1 MNAPHV
7 QSKLANSADLE
18 ILNNSVALQ
27 LSSMSHNQ
35 WVVAFFCLFVGG
47 IGFFFC
53 LVGWF
58 FTVLILF
65 LCTGDWI
72 ILGSEGFN
80 NQLIFSFLQNMS
92 LQMVWYS
99 LWGTAFGSTR
109 NSTNKCFF
117 DTTSSSPSCLP
128 FQDPL
133 GIPQW
138 VFLLSHNLL
147 LFQLSHSFSS
157 SCHKIWDGKN
167 MGRKIRL

>member
-1 MNAPHV
+1 MGG
-7 QSKLANSADLE
+7 S
-18 ILNNSVALQ
+18 
-27 LSSMSHNQ
+27 
-35 WVVAFFCLFVGG
+35 FFFVCLLGG
-47 IGFFFC
+47 LDFFFC

-80 NQLIFSFLQNMS
+80 NQLIFSFLQNKS

-117 DTTSSSPSCLP
+117 DTTASSPSCLP

-133 GIPQW
+133 GIPQR

-167 MGRKIRL
+167 MGRKNQTVKASELAHLRNT